1 MHTGIGWGSLS
12 EGDHF
17 AELGVDWRIILKWM
31 IKKWDGVWN
40 YVPQAR
46 EIWHVWERR
55 GKYRVLAVKPEKM
68 SLF

>member
-1 MHTGIGWGSLS
+1 
-12 EGDHF
+12 
-17 AELGVDWRIILKWM
+17 M

-40 YVPQAR
+40 YVLQAR